1 MPGKKYDSVASSFR
15 LKSGNNPLFKLMG
28 SSPVQD
34 NPEATHPEH
43 HEVDLDLA
51 QDFSS
56 LPPAPDIQEVGPA
69 EKTTEEPSTTDAD
82 TEDEEEAPVKI
93 YNKAG
98 KRRKNYKY

>member
-15 LKSGNNPLFKLMG
+15 LRSGNTPLFKLMG

-51 QDFSS
+51 EDYST
-56 LPPAPDIQEVGPA
+56 LPTAPDIQEVGPA
-69 EKTTEEPSTTDAD
+69 E
-82 TEDEEEAPVKI
+82 EEEMEETETAVKP
-93 YNKAG
+93 A
-98 KRRKNYKY
+98 